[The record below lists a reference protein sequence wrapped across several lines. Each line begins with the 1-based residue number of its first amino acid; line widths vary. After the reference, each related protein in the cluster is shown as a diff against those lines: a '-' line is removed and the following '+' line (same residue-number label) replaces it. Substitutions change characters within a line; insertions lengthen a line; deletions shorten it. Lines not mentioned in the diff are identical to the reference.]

1 MKAEINEE
9 KLLNERG
16 VIVFV
21 FNILLLIKF

>member
-1 MKAEINEE
+1 MKAELNEE